1 MRFKLF
7 SRDPFVV
14 HFPRKKKNKTNDT
27 GFITLKANYFGMG
40 VPVVKKLNI
49 TVIELKDR
57 KQKRWVPEIGFHVYS

>member
-1 MRFKLF
+1 
-7 SRDPFVV
+7 
-14 HFPRKKKNKTNDT
+14 
-27 GFITLKANYFGMG
+27 LKANYFGMG